1 MAITG
6 NFRKAQRTQCKASIA
21 IEGLSGTG
29 KSGLALSIAYIL
41 ADKNW
46 SDVFAIDTENKS
58 LDLYVGT
65 TMHTTDS
72 VTPFNIADLSA
83 EDGFKPSYYKLL
95 RDSAIKEG
103 GKVIINDSLSH
114 CWQYEGGVLTMVNKV
129 QNSGTNKNKYAAWGD
144 PEIVQEK
151 NAIMDLVRHRD
162 IHVISTIR
170 TKEKMEILE
179 EDGRKVIR
187 SLGEQQI
194 MMPDFKYEPD
204 LVLQTIKPGS
214 DDGAPPRVKVIKS
227 RYRIFKLD
235 EEYDMTEKLI
245 RQMKEYLEEGT
256 SPEELLE
263 QQKADYVDAVNSYL
277 KGNQTAVTVWKVLL
291 ENAGY
296 AGKKSAELPL
306 PVLKQLFGQLVAE

>member
-29 KSGLALSIAYIL
+29 KSGLALAFAYYL
-41 ADKNW
+41 ADNDW
-46 SDVFAIDTENKS
+46 DNVYAVDTENKS

-65 TMHTTDS
+65 KLHTGTL
-72 VTPFNIADLSA
+72 VGNFNIADISA
-83 EDGFKPSYYKLL
+83 EEGFKPSYYKLL
-95 RDSAIKEG
+95 REGAIRNG
-103 GKVIINDSLSH
+103 GKAIINDSLSH
-114 CWQYEGGVLTMVNKV
+114 CWQYAGGILSMVNDV
-129 QNSGTNKNKYAAWGD
+129 QASGNNRNKYAAWGD
-144 PEIVQEK
+144 PEVVREK
-151 NAIMDLVRHRD
+151 NSIMDLVRHRD

-170 TKEKMEILE
+170 TKEKMEIIV
-179 EDGRKVIR
+179 EDGESKVK

-204 LVLQTIKPGS
+204 LVLQTISPGDEAS
-214 DDGAPPRVKVIKS
+214 VAPVVKVIKS

-235 EEYDMTEKLI
+235 ESYEVTEKLML
-245 RQMKEYLEEGT
+245 QLKEYLAEGT

-263 QQKADYVDAVNSYL
+263 QQKADYIEAVQQHL
-277 KGNQTAVTVWKVLL
+277 KGNASAVAVWKILL

-296 AGKKSAELPL
+296 AGKKSVDLPL
-306 PVLKQLFGQLVAE
+306 PVLKQIFGQLVAE